1 MATATPPRPPAVPP
15 PPSSPGG
22 PGAPGP
28 PRRAPARGITRI
40 LAVGALALVVLIV
53 VYLVFAGGGGT
64 DYHLIF
70 AEADQLVKGDQ
81 VQVGGVSVGSVTN
94 IVLTK
99 DFKAEVTI
107 HVNSSLTP
115 LHEGTTAQVRVPGL
129 AGVANRYIALS
140 PGPNNMRALSSGA
153 TLPASA
159 TKEVTDLDQLFD
171 TFNPKTRKG
180 LQQFIQGSAEQ
191 YVGQSRN
198 LGLSTEYVGPALTAT
213 SHFFD
218 ELVREQPVFTNFLI
232 ETAKAVTTIGARS
245 EPLTD
250 LIGNADKTFQALGDE
265 QADLAQAFKQLPVT
279 LHQGNR
285 TFTELPATFAAL
297 EKLVVESRPTT
308 KPLTT
313 LLERLRPLLTSA
325 TPAVHNFA
333 LAFSRP
339 GPNNDLTDLV
349 RALPALA
356 RALTVSSPATV
367 TAEKE
372 SVPVTAFLG
381 PYSPDLEGTLRAFGQ
396 TSAYYDANGHY
407 VRVNVVLPDFKVGSN
422 NTLTPTTPQQ
432 ALEGLQGGQLRRCPG
447 AAAQPASDGSSPFV
461 DNELLTCDPSQV
473 P

>member
-1 MATATPPRPPAVPP
+1 
-15 PPSSPGG
+15 
-22 PGAPGP
+22 
-28 PRRAPARGITRI
+28 
-40 LAVGALALVVLIV
+40 VGALALVVLV
-53 VYLVFAGGGGT
+53 VAFLIFAGGGGAT
-64 DYHLIF
+64 YHLIF

-81 VQVGGVSVGSVTN
+81 VQVGGVPVGSVTN
-94 IVLTK
+94 IVLTHN
-99 DFKAEVTI
+99 FKAEVTI
-107 HVNSSLTP
+107 HVDSSLTP

-129 AGVANRYIALS
+129 AGVANRYISLS
-140 PGPNNMRALSSGA
+140 PGPNNMRALPAGA

-171 TFNPKTRKG
+171 TFTPKTRKG
-180 LQQFIQGSAEQ
+180 LQEFIQGQAEQ
-191 YVGQSRN
+191 YVGSSRA
-198 LGLSTEYVGPALTAT
+198 LGESTEYVGPALTAT
-213 SHFFD
+213 DHFFD
-218 ELVREQPVFTNFLI
+218 ELVRDQPVFTNFLV

-250 LIGNADKTFQALGDE
+250 LIGNADKTFEAIGLE
-265 QADLAQAFKQLPVT
+265 QKDLAQGFKQLPVT

-285 TFTELPATFAAL
+285 TFSELPATFAAL

-313 LLERLRPLLTSA
+313 LLERLHGLLTTA
-325 TPAVHNFA
+325 TPATHDFA

-356 RALTVSSPATV
+356 QALTTSSPATV

-381 PYSPDLEGTLRAFGQ
+381 PYSPDLEGTLRTFGQ

-407 VRVNVVLPDFKVGSN
+407 VRGNLILPDFKVGSN

-432 ALEGLQGGQLRRCPG
+432 ALEGLKTDQLRRCPG
-447 AAAQPASDGSSPFV
+447 AATQPASDGSSPFV
-461 DNELLTCDPSQV
+461 DNELLTCDPSET

>member
-1 MATATPPRPPAVPP
+1 M
-15 PPSSPGG
+15 
-22 PGAPGP
+22 
-28 PRRAPARGITRI
+28 
-40 LAVGALALVVLIV
+40 GALALVVLV
-53 VYLVFAGGGGT
+53 VAFLIFAGGGGAT
-64 DYHLIF
+64 YHLIF

-81 VQVGGVSVGSVTN
+81 VQVGGVPVGSVTN
-94 IVLTK
+94 IVLTHN
-99 DFKAEVTI
+99 FKAEVTI
-107 HVNSSLTP
+107 HVDSSLTP

-129 AGVANRYIALS
+129 AGVANRYISVS
-140 PGPNNMRALSSGA
+140 PGPNNMRALPAGT

-171 TFNPKTRKG
+171 TFTPKTRKG
-180 LQQFIQGSAEQ
+180 LQEFIQGQAEE
-191 YVGQSRN
+191 YVGSSRA
-198 LGLSTEYVGPALTAT
+198 LGESTEYVGPALTAT
-213 SHFFD
+213 DHFFD
-218 ELVREQPVFTNFLI
+218 ELVRDQPVFTNFLV

-250 LIGNADKTFQALGDE
+250 LIGNADKTFEAIGLE
-265 QADLAQAFKQLPVT
+265 QKDLAQGFKQLPVT

-285 TFTELPATFAAL
+285 TFSELPATFAAL

-313 LLERLRPLLTSA
+313 LLERLHGLLTTA
-325 TPAVHNFA
+325 TPATHDFA

-356 RALTVSSPATV
+356 QALTTSSPATV

-381 PYSPDLEGTLRAFGQ
+381 PYSPDLEGTLRTFGQ

-407 VRVNVVLPDFKVGSN
+407 VRGNLILPDFKVGSN

-432 ALEGLQGGQLRRCPG
+432 ALEGLKTGQLRRCPG
-447 AAAQPASDGSSPFV
+447 AATQPASDGSSPFV
-461 DNELLTCDPSQV
+461 DNELLTCDPSET